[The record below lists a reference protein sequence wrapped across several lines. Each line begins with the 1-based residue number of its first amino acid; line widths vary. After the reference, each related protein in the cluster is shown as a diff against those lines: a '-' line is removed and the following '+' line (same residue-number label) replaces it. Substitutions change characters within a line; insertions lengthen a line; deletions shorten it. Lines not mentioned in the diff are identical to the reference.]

1 MKLFIKGNFTRK
13 TKNLLEI
20 FASSKQCLDHT
31 ILYMIFS
38 ISDDSQYYQIKKKYF
53 IIRNKKKYFVIRNHH
68 NTFVTLGTE
77 ITDYQTL
84 R

>member
-31 ILYMIFS
+31 ILYIIFS
-38 ISDDSQYYQIKKKYF
+38 ISDDSQYYQIKKN
-53 IIRNKKKYFVIRNHH
+53 ILLFVIKKI
-68 NTFVTLGTE
+68 FC
-77 ITDYQTL
+77 YS
-84 R
+84 

>member
-31 ILYMIFS
+31 ILYIIFS
-38 ISDDSQYYQIKKKYF
+38 ISDDSQYYQIKKN
-53 IIRNKKKYFVIRNHH
+53 ILLFVIKKNILL
-68 NTFVTLGTE
+68 FVI
-77 ITDYQTL
+77 ITIRL
-84 R
+84 SH